1 MPEEKYGDIDVNPIE
16 TRIDTK
22 IDSTKHSDLNHDS
35 NFAQAIET
43 ASALIS
49 EQPESDTESDNVVS
63 ATVVVE
69 EVNYF

>member
-35 NFAQAIET
+35 NFAQAIEA

-49 EQPESDTESDNVVS
+49 LPLREAMIV
-63 ATVVVE
+63 
-69 EVNYF
+69 YFPKR